1 MQKYQLQCTEL
12 ELGECC
18 AGRPLNC
25 VMIHSDNCQNY
36 RSLGSTFSGVCMHI
50 LTHIFPVH
58 GIYIMIE
65 KWEHLVFFEEISVV
79 CHNIRQPVNMIIA

>member
-1 MQKYQLQCTEL
+1 
-12 ELGECC
+12 
-18 AGRPLNC
+18 
-25 VMIHSDNCQNY
+25 
-36 RSLGSTFSGVCMHI
+36 MHI